1 MRKLV
6 LLLSMLA
13 WTLFVCQ
20 GLRAEDEDAAGEQPE
35 AVEAEEKQEPTEGA
49 EQAEKGEAENA
60 R

>member
-1 MRKLV
+1 
-6 LLLSMLA
+6 MLA
-13 WTLFVCQ
+13 GTLFVCQ

-35 AVEAEEKQEPTEGA
+35 AVEVEEKQEPTEGA